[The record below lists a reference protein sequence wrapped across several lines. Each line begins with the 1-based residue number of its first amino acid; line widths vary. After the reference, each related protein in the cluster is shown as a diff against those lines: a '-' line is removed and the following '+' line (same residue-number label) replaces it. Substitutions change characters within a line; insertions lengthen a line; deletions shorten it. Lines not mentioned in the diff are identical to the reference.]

1 MPNNRASS
9 DTLSIKRNPILGT
22 GKLLRDMLV
31 SCCVLALTAVWRLLL
46 GINNNGE
53 KKKKSWRQ
61 HCKSLSTAGKQDDK
75 ERWGV
80 GGGFKLADYDLTRA
94 VIDC

>member
-31 SCCVLALTAVWRLLL
+31 SCYVLALTAVWRLLL
-46 GINNNGE
+46 GINNNG

-61 HCKSLSTAGKQDDK
+61 HCKSLSTAGKQADK
-75 ERWGV
+75 ERWGL
-80 GGGFKLADYDLTRA
+80 GGFKLADYDLTRA